1 MPKQIYN
8 SLCDPPESFQDD
20 VGILLFYLVILSTT
34 LSTLAQF
41 QLFSQ
46 AFTRIK
52 SFPSLSPFSN
62 SPSVRESNEA
72 GLKSHLAEIEAEIAD
87 LRPPQLLSSFLQSEV
102 GRGTDIVSAPPA
114 ERAGLLLPLLSC
126 ISILNVESSVCA
138 QSPSPLLSSPRY

>member
-1 MPKQIYN
+1 MPY
-8 SLCDPPESFQDD
+8 
-20 VGILLFYLVILSTT
+20 VYLVILSTT

-87 LRPPQLLSSFLQSEV
+87 LRPPQLLSLVLQSEV

-114 ERAGLLLPLLSC
+114 EPAPFFLSSRAYLS
-126 ISILNVESSVCA
+126 STSSQVCVL
-138 QSPSPLLSSPRY
+138 SRLHRPLLSSS